1 MKRKG
6 IATEKIREGVGISDG
21 QWNEPDSHGPLPA
34 AGLSEPQ
41 REAPPTGFSPDTRQ
55 KCSVA

>member
-1 MKRKG
+1 MKRNG

-21 QWNEPDSHGPLPA
+21 QWKESDSHGPQPA
-34 AGLSEPQ
+34 AGLFEPQ
-41 REAPPTGFSPDTRQ
+41 RETPRTGFSPDTRQ